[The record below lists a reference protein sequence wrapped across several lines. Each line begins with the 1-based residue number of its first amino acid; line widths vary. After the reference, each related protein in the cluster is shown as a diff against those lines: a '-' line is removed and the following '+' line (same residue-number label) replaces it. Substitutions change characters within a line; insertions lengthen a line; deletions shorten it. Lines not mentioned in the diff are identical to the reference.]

1 MKNKPLV
8 LGHRGYR
15 KKFPENSLLAFSKAF
30 EYGADGIECD
40 VQKSADGVY
49 FVFHDVDF
57 ERMTG
62 FTGDIEHENSVKI
75 KTLDAGQGQRI
86 PDFDSF
92 LDSLPSGKLINIEL
106 KEETLSVNDCHIIID
121 KLNAKKMKS
130 DILISSFKHELL
142 TPFKRAG
149 FKTGMLYESENGNL
163 KEKPLMQILSIFRRR
178 PWSVNPPVNI
188 FLKSLPLS
196 LRLFVLAAEILKIKF
211 VFWTVN
217 SVEQYNAVKSFAFAV
232 ITDDVELM
240 IKLRNGDRDK

>member
-1 MKNKPLV
+1 MKNKPLI

-15 KKFPENSLLAFSKAF
+15 KKFPENSLLAFSKAY

-62 FTGDIEHENSVKI
+62 YTGDIEHENSVKI
-75 KTLDAGQGQRI
+75 KTLDAGEGQSI
-86 PDFDSF
+86 PDLESF
-92 LDSLPSGKLINIEL
+92 LDSLPSEKLINIEL
-106 KEETLSVNDCHIIID
+106 KEETLQVRDCHIIID
-121 KLNAKKMKS
+121 KLNAKKLKNN
-130 DILISSFKHELL
+130 ILISSFKHELL
-142 TPFKRAG
+142 PPFKRAG
-149 FKTGMLYESENGNL
+149 FKTGMLYESENEML
-163 KEKPLMQILSIFRRR
+163 KENPLKQIVNIFRRR

-188 FLKSLPLS
+188 FLRSLPLP
-196 LRLFVLAAEILKIKF
+196 LKLFVLASKILRIKF

-217 SVEQYNAVKSFAFAV
+217 SVEQYNAVKDFAYAV

-240 IKLRNGDRDK
+240 INLRNSDQG